1 MIPRNYIFQSLL
13 FIALLAGCQSNTTA
27 PVDPG
32 IDYFPLETGQYI
44 IYTVDEQHY
53 ALNATASQRT
63 YQLKEVVGES
73 YQDVTGQPAFK
84 LLRYRRSAD
93 NLPWQADS
101 VWSVRVQNNKAIR
114 TENGQ
119 DFIKLQFPISDNLKW
134 NGNQL
139 NSLGEDTYL
148 MRNTNQPYRVSDKE
162 YNATVTVVAQD
173 DSTLVSQ
180 DKHIEVYARQI
191 GLIYKER
198 IQLQFCSSSPSCI
211 GKYQIDYGIRQ
222 VYRIQAYG
230 KE

>member
-1 MIPRNYIFQSLL
+1 MNPRNYILYL
-13 FIALLAGCQSNTTA
+13 FLSGALQIGCQSSTTS

-32 IDYFPLETGQYI
+32 TDYFPLETGR
-44 IYTVDEQHY
+44 YTVYSVTEQQY
-53 ALNATASQRT
+53 GLNAVPVQRT
-63 YQLKEVVGES
+63 YQIKEEIGAS

-84 LLRYRRSAD
+84 LLRYRRAAD

-101 VWSVRVQNNKAIR
+101 IWSIRQVNNEAIR

-119 DFIKLQFPISDNLKW
+119 DFVKLQFPISDNLTW

-139 NSLGEDTYL
+139 NALGEDAYL
-148 MRNTNQPYRVSDKE
+148 MRNTNQPYHVSDKE
-162 YNATVTVVAQD
+162 YDETVTVVAQD

-180 DKHIEVYARQI
+180 DKRIEVYARQI

-198 IQLQFCSSSPSCI
+198 VQLQFCSSSPSCI
-211 GKYQIDYGIRQ
+211 GTYQIDYGIRQ

>member
-1 MIPRNYIFQSLL
+1 MIFRTYIFLVLL
-13 FIALLAGCQSNTTA
+13 FMALLAGCQSNTTA

-32 IDYFPLETGQYI
+32 TDYFPLETGRYI
-44 IYTVDEQHY
+44 IYTVDEQQY
-53 ALNATASQRT
+53 ALNATAIQRT
-63 YQLKEVVGES
+63 YQVKEVVGES
-73 YQDVTGQPAFK
+73 YQDVTNQPAFK
-84 LLRYRRSAD
+84 LLRYRRSA
-93 NLPWQADS
+93 NNSPWQADS

-119 DFIKLQFPISDNLKW
+119 DFIKLQFPISNNLKW

-148 MRNTNQPYRVSDKE
+148 MCNTNQPYRVSDKE
-162 YNATVTVVAQD
+162 YNATVTIVAQD

-198 IQLQFCSSSPSCI
+198 IHLQFCSSSPSCI